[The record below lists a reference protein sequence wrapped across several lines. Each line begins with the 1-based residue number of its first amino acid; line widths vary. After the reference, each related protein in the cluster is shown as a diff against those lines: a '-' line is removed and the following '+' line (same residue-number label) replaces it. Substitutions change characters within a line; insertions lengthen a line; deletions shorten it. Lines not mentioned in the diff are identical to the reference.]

1 MLCLT
6 KYLRFNAV
14 DLYWGMF
21 TSAAPLTVTARQKRE
36 LETLI
41 HSGNTPQRGSLRAR
55 LMLLAQNDAGNH
67 AIAQE
72 LNVSRPTR
80 TIVNRVAIGMCQDR
94 HPWRQVHLI
103 MDNYCTLIWDRRLAI
118 NAEE

>member
-6 KYLRFNAV
+6 KHLRFNAV

-21 TSAAPLTVTARQKRE
+21 TSAAPLAVTGRQKRE

-41 HSGNTPQRGSLRAR
+41 HSGNTPQRVSLRG
-55 LMLLAQNDAGNH
+55 LLVLLAQKYTANH

-72 LNVSRPTR
+72 LNVSRPTS
-80 TIVNRVAIGMCQDR
+80 TIVDRVVIGTCQDR
-94 HPWRQVHLI
+94 HSWRQVHLI
-103 MDNYCTLIWDRRLAI
+103 MDNYCALIWDRRRAI